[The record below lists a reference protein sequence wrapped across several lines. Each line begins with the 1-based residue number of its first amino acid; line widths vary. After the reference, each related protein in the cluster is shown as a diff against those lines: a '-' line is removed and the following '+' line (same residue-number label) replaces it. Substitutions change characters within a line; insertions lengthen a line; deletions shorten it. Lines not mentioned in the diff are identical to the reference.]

1 MRHMMIQYFL
11 IRKSEEMDSI
21 VDFSAIDEYS
31 PSMLS
36 HYTYTVRTTVY
47 ASAKK
52 SRHGVIAPAPN
63 APARGRRR
71 TDAHARARCRRRR
84 RRRRWGRSGR
94 SRPPREAGRSRARAR
109 SIDDEVRDARRRA
122 MLDDATRWKRWNY
135 VASMCVRH
143 VVTRGRENAW
153 DGRATSIGG
162 VDPIDPRAPI
172 PRRGS
177 RRTGTRATKGRERG
191 ARGETAR
198 RGARESM
205 DG

>member
-1 MRHMMIQYFL
+1 
-11 IRKSEEMDSI
+11 
-21 VDFSAIDEYS
+21 
-31 PSMLS
+31 
-36 HYTYTVRTTVY
+36 VY

-71 TDAHARARCRRRR
+71 TDAHARARCRRRRRRRRRAPRARWRVYSRGAPRRRRWASRDRRR

-135 VASMCVRH
+135 VASMCGRH